1 MRSRR
6 GVGRWG
12 ETNKLKGEIKEISYE
27 EEVRKEGGCAC
38 AVPVKGGDRG
48 GLFSAA
54 PGVNGSAGACHS
66 EGPAWDDQR

>member
-1 MRSRR
+1 MHLWNTS
-6 GVGRWG
+6 
-12 ETNKLKGEIKEISYE
+12 
-27 EEVRKEGGCAC
+27 